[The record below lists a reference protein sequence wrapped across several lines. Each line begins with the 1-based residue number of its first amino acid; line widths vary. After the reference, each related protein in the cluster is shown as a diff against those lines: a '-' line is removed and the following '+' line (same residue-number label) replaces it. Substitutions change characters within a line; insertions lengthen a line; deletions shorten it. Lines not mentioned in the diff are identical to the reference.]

1 MPAKKSVNSCTAAG
15 SCIVHS
21 AARCNSRPAKGSI
34 RVRSAPS
41 AASSAETRL
50 RNAARGPAPSAI
62 SGFSAAPAAASAALR
77 ASPANSPASSAAAMS
92 KIISPIAM
100 PPRGGPPAGLNTPS
114 GRFWIGNSLWPLAE
128 ATQLCRRMSWVSSMA
143 AMIPPLSQGAKCVD
157 HRNLW
162 AGRRAA
168 NDCRTGGWPRGC
180 SGGRALMVRVLLAL
194 WHVVGLV
201 LAVML
206 VTEYGVEAWR
216 RLGRRLRD
224 GRARRLRP
232 TPGEESAAPDAV
244 RILCFGGSTMMGM
257 GARDAHTIPAMLAR
271 RLGEL
276 GHRVAV
282 TNYGQLGHNTT
293 QETITLQRLL
303 KAGERIDIAVFYD
316 GVNEMACA
324 EQTGR
329 ADGLFNEANRRA
341 EFNLLHPD
349 RRRDLVAAAAMM
361 VAPRTLRRLRELTGR
376 ELRGPLPAPAPDLAR
391 IDLEALARAV
401 IETYAQNLRLIR
413 MLGREY
419 GFAPVFF
426 WQPVITTKR
435 VRSPDE
441 QRWARDYTRD
451 PENRTRLYRA
461 IIDERRRR
469 PDLAAAPDAHDL
481 SALFDDWA
489 EPVYIDLYHLSERGN
504 AAVAEAMLPAVAA
517 AVEARVA
524 AGRGL

>member
-1 MPAKKSVNSCTAAG
+1 
-15 SCIVHS
+15 
-21 AARCNSRPAKGSI
+21 
-34 RVRSAPS
+34 
-41 AASSAETRL
+41 
-50 RNAARGPAPSAI
+50 
-62 SGFSAAPAAASAALR
+62 
-77 ASPANSPASSAAAMS
+77 
-92 KIISPIAM
+92 
-100 PPRGGPPAGLNTPS
+100 
-114 GRFWIGNSLWPLAE
+114 
-128 ATQLCRRMSWVSSMA
+128 
-143 AMIPPLSQGAKCVD
+143 
-157 HRNLW
+157 
-162 AGRRAA
+162 
-168 NDCRTGGWPRGC
+168 
-180 SGGRALMVRVLLAL
+180 
-194 WHVVGLV
+194 
-201 LAVML
+201 
-206 VTEYGVEAWR
+206 
-216 RLGRRLRD
+216 
-224 GRARRLRP
+224 
-232 TPGEESAAPDAV
+232 
-244 RILCFGGSTMMGM
+244 MMGM

-293 QETITLQRLL
+293 QETITL
-303 KAGERIDIAVFYD
+303 
-316 GVNEMACA
+316 
-324 EQTGR
+324 
-329 ADGLFNEANRRA
+329 
-341 EFNLLHPD
+341 
-349 RRRDLVAAAAMM
+349 
-361 VAPRTLRRLRELTGR
+361 LRRLRELTGR